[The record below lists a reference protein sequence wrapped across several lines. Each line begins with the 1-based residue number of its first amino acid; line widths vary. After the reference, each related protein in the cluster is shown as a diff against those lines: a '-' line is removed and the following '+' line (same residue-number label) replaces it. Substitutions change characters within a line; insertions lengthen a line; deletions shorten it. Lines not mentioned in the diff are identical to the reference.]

1 MLYIFLYIYMFNIL
15 LRFINFINSLL
26 PEPDQDL
33 AVASS
38 YNSNSDQTIPAVIT
52 TSTVEALLLETPMG
66 DVMINHDPVTY
77 HVVENGTKRRKISL
91 VDSVGFTYNVHSKRT
106 YTTYWQCT
114 VRPKG
119 NPCKASVIERNGSF
133 QAGKSVH
140 NHNVEAGALT
150 AAKVVAEVKRKALED
165 KFRPALAI
173 VDEVKK
179 MFFNIFELVV
189 LSNIVS
195 YTKISIS
202 HTYNLIKICLLFYT

>member
-1 MLYIFLYIYMFNIL
+1 MFNIL

-38 YNSNSDQTIPAVIT
+38 YNSNSDQTIPAFIT
-52 TSTVEALLLETPMG
+52 TSTSTVEASLLETPMG
-66 DVMINHDPVTY
+66 NVMINHDPVTY

-106 YTTYWQCT
+106 YATYWQCT

-150 AAKVVAEVKRKALED
+150 AAKVVVEVKRKALED
-165 KFRPALAI
+165 KFRPASAI
-173 VDEVKK
+173 VDEVKEL
-179 MFFNIFELVV
+179 FFNIFEFVV